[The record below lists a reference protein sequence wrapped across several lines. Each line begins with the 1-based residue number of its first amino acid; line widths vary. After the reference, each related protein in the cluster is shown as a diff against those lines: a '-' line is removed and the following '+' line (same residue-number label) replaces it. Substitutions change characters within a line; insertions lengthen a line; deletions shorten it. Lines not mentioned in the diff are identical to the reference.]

1 MRTPK
6 RTEINELLLQLE
18 RTHQEQQHI
27 VDCLRKLVIE
37 DQPEPKRNETRYPRA
52 TTAADKN
59 QPEEVSNF
67 SVGDIVRITNRTNKP
82 FAFGKRTDQ
91 AYNQT
96 GSIVKITRKRL
107 HIKLSSGLVV
117 QRAGSNVVVL
127 TTSQKDEQQG
137 AA

>member
-6 RTEINELLLQLE
+6 RTEIDELLLQLE

-27 VDCLRKLVIE
+27 IDCLRKLVIQ
-37 DQPEPKRNETRYPRA
+37 DQPEPNRNETRYPSA
-52 TTAADKN
+52 TIAEDKN
-59 QPEEVSNF
+59 RPEEVSNF

-117 QRAGSNVVVL
+117 QRAGSNVVL
-127 TTSQKDEQQG
+127 TTNQKDGQQG